1 MGGGAGHALGHG
13 LAVPARVLHFQAGG
27 GAGITQ
33 GMSRKGN
40 CIDNAATE
48 QLFGHVKDEFYRGR
62 EWGSFE
68 DFKRD
73 LEGYI
78 VHWNT
83 RRRQVRL
90 KGLTPEEFR
99 NRALVA

>member
-13 LAVPARVLHFQAGG
+13 PAVPARVLHFQAGG
-27 GAGITQ
+27 AGITQ
-33 GMSRKGN
+33 GMSRKEN

-48 QLFGHVKDEFYRGR
+48 QFFGHVKDEFYRGR